1 MGRQGAAV
9 TSFFKKILGQSS
21 AELPDWLKSQQD
33 LKKSFDPKLS
43 IGQVDFVAF
52 DTELTGLDFKD
63 DAIISIGAVKL
74 RGATILPKK
83 TFYRLVKPECELKRK
98 SVVVHELTHS
108 DLECAE
114 DILDVV
120 GDFVKFAGNA
130 VFIGHFVHIDL
141 NFVNKVLQQNFGVS
155 LKNSAVDTATLH
167 DWLYENDI
175 HFARY
180 HKGMTTQSDLFSMA
194 RKYGVEGGKSHNAFS
209 DAYITAQLFQ
219 RFVSF
224 LPECGVKTLKDL
236 LKVARP

>member
-1 MGRQGAAV
+1 LGRQGAAV
-9 TSFFKKILGQSS
+9 TSFFKKILGQPS
-21 AELPDWLKSQQD
+21 AALPDWLKSQQD

-74 RGATILPKK
+74 RGATILPGK

-167 DWLYENDI
+167 DWLYENDM
-175 HFARY
+175 HFARHY
-180 HKGMTTQSDLFSMA
+180 KGMTTQSDLFSMA
-194 RKYGVEGGKSHNAFS
+194 RKYGVEGGKLHNAFS

>member
-1 MGRQGAAV
+1 MNSLFR
-9 TSFFKKILGQSS
+9 KILGRPSV
-21 AELPDWLKSQQD
+21 ELPDWLESQQD
-33 LKKSFDPKLS
+33 LKKNFDPKLP
-43 IGQVDFVAF
+43 IDQVDFVAF
-52 DTELTGLDFKD
+52 DTELTGLDFKR

-74 RGATILPKK
+74 SGTTILPAK
-83 TFYRLVKPECELKRK
+83 TFYRLVKPECELKSK

-120 GDFVKFAGNA
+120 GDFVKFADNA

-141 NFVNKVLQQNFGVS
+141 NFVNKVLKQNFGVS
-155 LKNSAVDTATLH
+155 LKNSAVDTSTLH
-167 DWLYENDI
+167 DWLSENDSR
-175 HFARY
+175 FARHY
-180 HKGMTTQSDLFSMA
+180 KGMTLQSDLFSMA
-194 RKYGVEGGKSHNAFS
+194 RKYGVEGGKAHNAFS

-224 LPECGVKTLKDL
+224 LPECGVRTLKEL

>member
-9 TSFFKKILGQSS
+9 TSFFKKILRQSS

-74 RGATILPKK
+74 RGATILPGK

-114 DILDVV
+114 DILDVI

-130 VFIGHFVHIDL
+130 VLIGHFVHIDL

>member
-1 MGRQGAAV
+1 LEWQGAAV
-9 TSFFKKILGQSS
+9 KSFFKKILGQSS

-33 LKKSFDPKLS
+33 LKRIVDPKLP

-52 DTELTGLDFKD
+52 DTELTGLDFKQD
-63 DAIISIGAVKL
+63 SIISIGAVKL
-74 RGATILPKK
+74 RGATILPTK
-83 TFYRLVKPECELKRK
+83 TFYRLIKPECELKPK

-114 DILDVV
+114 NILDVV
-120 GDFVKFAGNA
+120 GDFIKFAGNA

-141 NFVNKVLQQNFGVS
+141 NFVNKVLRQNFGVS
-155 LKNSAVDTATLH
+155 LKNPAVDTATLH
-167 DWLYENDI
+167 DWLYENDS
-175 HFARY
+175 HFARHY
-180 HKGMTTQSDLFSMA
+180 KGMTTQSDLFSMA

-219 RFVSF
+219 RFVPF
-224 LPECGVKTLKDL
+224 LPKCGVKILKDL

>member
-1 MGRQGAAV
+1 MGRQGAAM
-9 TSFFKKILGQSS
+9 TSFLKKILGQPS
-21 AELPDWLKSQQD
+21 AALPDWLKSQQD

-74 RGATILPKK
+74 RGATILPGK

-130 VFIGHFVHIDL
+130 VLLGHFVHIDL